1 VIVFLFGIHHSLVP
15 GDYSMDGTALS
26 VPARADYGIDAP
38 GVVRNLGLIGIVGI
52 IAGNLIGWLMGDTFP
67 TVAAILSNWL
77 GWGGFG
83 CLVSAVAMLLSSKV
97 GKMRERDRLLD
108 AIRWQGDE
116 RVLDVGCGRGLL
128 LIGAARRLPSGTAVG
143 VDIWQ
148 TSDQSGNSP
157 DTTLANARAEGVA
170 DRIELVT
177 GDARSLPFQE
187 SSFDA
192 VVSNLALHNIPDAE
206 GRAQAVREIARVV
219 KPGGILRLSDFQH
232 TADYVAALQQL
243 GWSDVRRSGLHFR
256 IYPPVRVV
264 MATKP
269 AGATTVR

>member
-1 VIVFLFGIHHSLVP
+1 VVLLVGIHHSIVP
-15 GDYSMDGTALS
+15 GDRGMDGTPLS

-38 GVVRNLGLIGIVGI
+38 GVVRNLGLIGIVSI
-52 IAGNLIGWLMGDTFP
+52 IAGNRIGWLMGATSP
-67 TVAAILSNWL
+67 MVAAILASWL
-77 GWGGFG
+77 GGGGFS
-83 CLVSAVAMLLSSKV
+83 CLASAVAMLLSSKV
-97 GKMRERDRLLD
+97 GKMRERDRMLD
-108 AIRWQGDE
+108 AVRWRGDE

-157 DTTLANARAEGVA
+157 ATTLANARAEGVA

-187 SSFDA
+187 NSFDA
-192 VVSNLALHNIPDAE
+192 VLSNLALHNISDTE

-219 KPGGILRLSDFQH
+219 KPGGIVRLSDFRH
-232 TADYVAALQQL
+232 TADYAATLQQL
-243 GWSDVRRSGLHFR
+243 GWNDVYRSGVHFR
-256 IYPPVRVV
+256 IFPPVRVV

-269 AGATTVR
+269 AGAATVH